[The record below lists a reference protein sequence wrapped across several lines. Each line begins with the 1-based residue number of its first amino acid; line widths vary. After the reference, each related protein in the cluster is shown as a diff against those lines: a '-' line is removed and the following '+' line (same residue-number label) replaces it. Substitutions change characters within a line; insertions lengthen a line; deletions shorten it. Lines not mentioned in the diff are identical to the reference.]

1 MHISVFV
8 CLGDPRSPEPPPS
21 LLLEKRRCHL
31 RQRQSQ
37 KLVLCL
43 KPRRVEFKES
53 TCPVEQEGTWPD
65 LVAEL
70 LQGEGLGLSEV
81 GNPCSRGGRG
91 ECEEDCVDSGG
102 RGGGHGLLLLG
113 VFG

>member
-1 MHISVFV
+1 MYCGSWGRKE
-8 CLGDPRSPEPPPS
+8 LD
-21 LLLEKRRCHL
+21 HL

-43 KPRRVEFKES
+43 KPRRVEFKQS

-91 ECEEDCVDSGG
+91 ECEEDCVSPTTIS
-102 RGGGHGLLLLG
+102 LSEKEITYSSS
-113 VFG
+113 

>member
-1 MHISVFV
+1 M
-8 CLGDPRSPEPPPS
+8 
-21 LLLEKRRCHL
+21 

-43 KPRRVEFKES
+43 KPRWVEFKES

>member
-1 MHISVFV
+1 MHISVLV
-8 CLGDPRSPEPPPS
+8 CLGDPRSLEPPPS

-43 KPRRVEFKES
+43 KPWWVEFKES
-53 TCPVEQEGTWPD
+53 TCPAEQD

-91 ECEEDCVDSGG
+91 ECEEDGVDSGG